1 MPNRVI
7 RVAGPRGVFGVVL
20 SVVFVAEAA
29 IMISLPRFLPRNVDW
44 ITESLLDAFLLTL
57 AVAPVFWMLLVR
69 PLGKLLEFRTKIL
82 VHTMSAQEQERRR
95 IARDLH
101 DEVGQTVTSLLI
113 GLRTV
118 ADAESLDVAR
128 TRAEELRSIATAVLS
143 DIKRIA
149 RGLRPSV
156 LDDIGLA
163 PALERLVLD
172 FGRTHDIGTSLD
184 LDRFDGERLPE
195 PLEVAIY
202 RIVQEALTNIA
213 KHAQAK
219 NVRVSLHKHGDQ
231 LRVAVQDDGC
241 GFAAASAKELIAGGH
256 WGLTGMQER
265 AAMLGGHLSVES
277 APGQGTTIVARLPLV
292 VEVTD
297 VRK

>member
-7 RVAGPRGVFGVVL
+7 RVAGPWGVFGVVL
-20 SVVFVAEAA
+20 SVIFVAEAT
-29 IMISLPRFLPRNVDW
+29 IMISLPRFLPPNVDW
-44 ITESLLDAFLLTL
+44 VTESLLDAFLLTL
-57 AVAPVFWMLLVR
+57 AVSPVFWRLLVH

-118 ADAESLDVAR
+118 ADAKSLDVAR
-128 TRAEELRSIATAVLS
+128 ARAEELRSIATAVLD

-172 FGRTHDIGTSLD
+172 FARTHEIGASLD
-184 LDRFDGERLPE
+184 LDGLDRERLPE
-195 PLEVAIY
+195 HLEVAVY

-219 NVRVSLHKHGDQ
+219 NVRVSLLKHGDQ

-241 GFAAASAKELIAGGH
+241 GFAAASAKDLIAGGH

-277 APGQGTTIVARLPLV
+277 APGQGTTIVARIPLLRGT
-292 VEVTD
+292 TD
-297 VRK
+297 IPH